1 MELENMELEILPL
14 EEGTDIDINGRFYR
28 YKRARFRVNGAEHT
42 IRISMKDFDADR
54 SREIVERE
62 AGKIDIAISRNGSG
76 TGKK

>member
-1 MELENMELEILPL
+1 MELNILPL
-14 EEGTDIDINGRFYR
+14 EEGTDIDVNGRFYR

-42 IRISMKDFDADR
+42 IRVSMKDFDAGR

-62 AGKIDIAISRNGSG
+62 AQKIDSATSRTGSG